1 MNSATHVYIR
11 PQNINNKSMSET
23 ELDPISPQ
31 ISTLALIFL
40 CFFLSCYPHFHLV
53 SFLSCF
59 FFSIPCFLLLFF
71 LLPFYLLLFFRGKI
85 VTFFPVS
92 LSPSRLLPFFFLLLF
107 FLLLFFLPKTVTFFP
122 VTFFPVTFF
131 PSTGED
137 TLFPFGR
144 QRPEGLK
151 IVTITVSYPP
161 WHKQNYY
168 HCWINKWFQ
177 GLGWNYPDILHFSL
191 ILLIGIFRSFMII
204 HWDKC
209 HRTLLINLTISPHCF
224 R

>member
-40 CFFLSCYPHFHLV
+40 CFFLSCYPDFHLV

-59 FFSIPCFLLLFF
+59 FFSIPCILLLFF
-71 LLPFYLLLFFRGKI
+71 LLPFFLLLFFRGKI
-85 VTFFPVS
+85 VNFFLFLYLHPDCYLFFPVTFFPVTFFPTQNCYFFPVTFFPVTFFQGQNCYFFS
-92 LSPSRLLPFFFLLLF
+92 CFFISIQIVTFFFLLLF

-122 VTFFPVTFF
+122 VSFFPVTFF

-151 IVTITVSYPP
+151 IVTITVS
-161 WHKQNYY
+161 
-168 HCWINKWFQ
+168 
-177 GLGWNYPDILHFSL
+177 
-191 ILLIGIFRSFMII
+191 
-204 HWDKC
+204 
-209 HRTLLINLTISPHCF
+209 
-224 R
+224 